1 MKNIFFITLMISTLF
16 FMQSCSTEEES
27 TATATTASQTMTDS
41 TGASVSLDGTYLQAC
56 AASGSAY
63 VKLEIVL
70 SGTTNTFTQDSFSDD
85 TCATATISRT
95 WVNTFTVGSA
105 TTTSGSDNSSKN
117 DLAVTKIDQALQSA
131 SITLLSDL
139 YAAMFNSSSLFGF
152 TDWANGTAKS
162 VLGLNSDG
170 TTDSTSSVGAVSYDI
185 WYINGTSLQYGGGS
199 VDTSSTY
206 PTELDYSSVYTKQ

>member
-1 MKNIFFITLMISTLF
+1 MKNIFFITLMISALF
-16 FMQSCSTEEES
+16 FMQSCSTEEDS
-27 TATATTASQTMTDS
+27 TATTTSQTMTDS

-85 TCATATISRT
+85 TCATATTSRT

-117 DLAVTKIDQALQSA
+117 DLAVTKIDNALQSV
-131 SITLLSDL
+131 SLTVLSDQW
-139 YAAMFNSSSLFGF
+139 AAMFNSSSLFGF

-170 TTDSTSSVGAVSYDI
+170 TTNSTQVVGVVSYDI

-199 VDTSSTY
+199 ADTSSTY
-206 PTELDYSSVYTKQ
+206 PTELDYSYVYTKQ

>member
-1 MKNIFFITLMISTLF
+1 MISTLF

-27 TATATTASQTMTDS
+27 TATTASQTMTDS

-56 AASGSAY
+56 VGSGSNY
-63 VKLEIVL
+63 SKLEVVI
-70 SGTTNTFTQDSFSDD
+70 SGSTYNLKNESFSDD
-85 TCATATISRT
+85 TCATATTSRT

-117 DLAVTKIDQALQSA
+117 DLAVTKIDYALQSM
-131 SITLLSDL
+131 SLTPLSDTF
-139 YAAMFNSSSLFGF
+139 ATSFNSGSLYGY

-162 VLGLNSDG
+162 IIGLYDNG
-170 TTDSTSSVGAVSYDI
+170 TTNSTQVVGAVSYDI
-185 WYINGTSLQYGGGS
+185 WYINGTSFQYGGGS

-206 PTELDYSSVYTKQ
+206 PTELDYSYVYTKQ

>member
-27 TATATTASQTMTDS
+27 TATTASQTMTDS
-41 TGASVSLDGTYLQAC
+41 TGASVSLDGTYLIAC
-56 AASGSAY
+56 AGSGSSY
-63 VKLEIVL
+63 NKYEVVI
-70 SGTTNTFTQDSFSDD
+70 SGTTFTYKDEGFSDD
-85 TCATATISRT
+85 TCATATTSRT

-117 DLAVTKIDQALQSA
+117 DLAVTKIDNALQSI
-131 SITLLSDL
+131 SLTVLSDQW
-139 YAAMFNSSSLFGF
+139 AAMFNSSSLFGF

-170 TTDSTSSVGAVSYDI
+170 TTDSTSSVGVVSYDI
-185 WYINGTSLQYGGGS
+185 LYINGTSLQSGGGD

>member
-1 MKNIFFITLMISTLF
+1 MISTLF

-85 TCATATISRT
+85 TCAT
-95 WVNTFTVGSA
+95 
-105 TTTSGSDNSSKN
+105 SKN
-117 DLAVTKIDQALQSA
+117 DLAVTKIDNALQSI
-131 SITLLSDL
+131 SLTVLSDQW
-139 YAAMFNSSSLFGF
+139 AAMFNSSSLFGF

-170 TTDSTSSVGAVSYDI
+170 TTDSTSSVGVVSYDI
-185 WYINGTSLQYGGGS
+185 LYINGTSLQSGGGS
-199 VDTSSTY
+199 SSTY

>member
-1 MKNIFFITLMISTLF
+1 MISALF
-16 FMQSCSTEEES
+16 FMQSCSTEDS
-27 TATATTASQTMTDS
+27 TATTSSQTMTDS

-85 TCATATISRT
+85 TCATATTSRT

-170 TTDSTSSVGAVSYDI
+170 TTDSTSSVGVVSYDI
-185 WYINGTSLQYGGGS
+185 LYINGTSLQSGGGS
-199 VDTSSTY
+199 SSTY
-206 PTELDYSSVYTKQ
+206 PTELDYSYVYTKQ